1 MDAESIREY
10 CFKKKQVTESF
21 PFGNGTLVF
30 KVKGKIFLLL
40 VLNEEL
46 LKFNAK
52 CDPVRAIELREQYE
66 YIQPGYHMNKKLW
79 NTITVN
85 STIPSQLIKRII
97 DDSYSLVVNS
107 LSKKEQEEL
116 L

>member
-1 MDAESIREY
+1 
-10 CFKKKQVTESF
+10 
-21 PFGNGTLVF
+21 
-30 KVKGKIFLLL
+30 
-40 VLNEEL
+40 
-46 LKFNAK
+46 
-52 CDPVRAIELREQYE
+52 
-66 YIQPGYHMNKKLW
+66 MNKKLW